1 MSSVEDKFVFVMR
14 LTAEL
19 LEACTNAKGQYE
31 EDLQTAQIGL
41 KIAQE
46 HEKTAKEEKEN
57 ASKQFDEMQ
66 KELKQNQQQMKDARK
81 WLIAY

>member
-19 LEACTNAKGQYE
+19 LAACTNAKGQYE
-31 EDLQTAQIGL
+31 EDLRTAQIGL